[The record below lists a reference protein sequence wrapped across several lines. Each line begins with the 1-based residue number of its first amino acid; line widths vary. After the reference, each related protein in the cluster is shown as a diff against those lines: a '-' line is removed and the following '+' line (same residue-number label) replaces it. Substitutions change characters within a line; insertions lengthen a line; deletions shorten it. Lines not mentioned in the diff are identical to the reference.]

1 MKKETWFV
9 IVLALVTFFA
19 FNADLPTDIMES
31 RNIVTACE
39 MVTDGNW
46 LVPTMNGEL
55 RLEKPP
61 LPTWVG
67 GVIELACP
75 DSLAAQRTAAGIMGL
90 VWTWFLYLFAK
101 LLTRRHHFA
110 LLTAMVFLTS
120 YHIVVM
126 GRTATWDIYCH
137 AFMMGGIYLLA
148 RGLLADRREQ
158 WRWLP
163 AAGLMMGLSFLS
175 KGPVSFYALLLPAL
189 ISIFAFLR
197 PAAKG
202 KWPAVIVMLV
212 VMVVVSGWWYAYLL
226 VFHADAVDAVV
237 HKESGAWVSH
247 NVRPWYYYWRFFT
260 ETGVW
265 AVVMLAA
272 LFAPYWKRLLPDGGK
287 SPDGSLDPRRT
298 YLFALT
304 WTLAALVLLSLMPEK
319 KIRYLLPMMAPCAL
333 CVACLLEHF
342 ENAHDK
348 PSRLL
353 VRINGWLVCV
363 VAAALPVAAI
373 VLKWTTLP
381 LAILLCVLFWAV
393 AAYEVVAACKVR
405 ARQMVYG
412 VCALFMLVECFLLKP
427 IGQAFGNPDMHSIG
441 LTRDMPQLRGVPFY
455 HAANDDLRIELV
467 YEAGRK
473 ILPLDVTDSAAVS
486 RHAPF
491 ALVSHGYAAQT
502 LPANI
507 INNVDTVAIGIFDD
521 NKHPKTDRHYT
532 TDFITHVTLIKGKKV
547 KR

>member
-1 MKKETWFV
+1 
-9 IVLALVTFFA
+9 
-19 FNADLPTDIMES
+19 
-31 RNIVTACE
+31 
-39 MVTDGNW
+39 
-46 LVPTMNGEL
+46 
-55 RLEKPP
+55 
-61 LPTWVG
+61 
-67 GVIELACP
+67 
-75 DSLAAQRTAAGIMGL
+75 MGL

-101 LLTRRHHFA
+101 LLTHRRHFA

-175 KGPVSFYALLLPAL
+175 KGPVSFYALLLPSL
-189 ISIFAFLR
+189 IAIFAFLR
-197 PAAKG
+197 PSAKG
-202 KWPAVIVMLV
+202 KWPALAVMIVVCL
-212 VMVVVSGWWYAYLL
+212 VVSGWWYAYLL
-226 VFHADAVDAVV
+226 AFHADAVDAVV

-265 AVVMLAA
+265 AVLMLAA
-272 LFAPYWKRLLPDGGK
+272 LFAPYWKRVLPGGGK
-287 SPDGSLDPRRT
+287 SSDGSLGPRRT

-333 CVACLLEHF
+333 CVACLLDHF
-342 ENAHDK
+342 EHANDK
-348 PSRLL
+348 PSLAL
-353 VRINGWLVCV
+353 VRINGFLVC
-363 VAAALPVAAI
+363 AVAAI
-373 VLKWTTLP
+373 VLKWASLP
-381 LAILLCVLFWAV
+381 LAVLLGVLFFAV
-393 AAYEVVAACKVR
+393 AAYEAVAACKAR

-427 IGQAFGNPDMHSIG
+427 IGQAFGNPDMRSIG
-441 LTRDMPQLRGVPFY
+441 LTRDMPQLRDVPFY
-455 HAANDDLRIELV
+455 HAANDGLRIELV

-473 ILPLDVTDSAAVS
+473 ILPLDVANPAAVS

-491 ALVSHGYAAQT
+491 ALVSHGYAAQA
-502 LPANI
+502 LPAN
-507 INNVDTVAIGIFDD
+507 VLSQMDTLAIGTFDD

-532 TDFITHVTLIKGKKV
+532 TDFITHVTLIKSKKANNIKGGKPNNKQE
-547 KR
+547 R